1 MTEFLRVLRYG
12 TRREKREILKYAGPG
27 IYYKYYKYGK
37 IDQPDSSSKIIKKN
51 QVQIFEYTRER
62 KILRLIKIR
71 YRVVILI
78 NPCFLYRCVYTMNG
92 RLLIL
97 NGASL

>member
-1 MTEFLRVLRYG
+1 MTKFLQVLKYG
-12 TRREKREILKYAGPG
+12 TRKEKRGVLKYAGLG
-27 IYYKYYKYGK
+27 SYYKYGT

-51 QVQIFEYTRER
+51 QVQIFEYIQEL

-78 NPCFLYRCVYTMNG
+78 NPCFAYRCVYTMKG
-92 RLLIL
+92 RLLTL
-97 NGASL
+97 TGASLG